1 MTNITPDDLQFFDRE
16 QDHSIVWKRLPHW
29 TQAGAITF
37 ITWRTADSMPKE
49 VLNRWMWERDEFLRK
64 NGLDPTGDWKQ
75 ALSQLPPKARGRI
88 RWWLFNE
95 WDRRLDDGAGACV
108 LAEPQFSLI
117 VMNSLQHFD
126 GDRYLLTD
134 AVVMPNHVHLLAAFR
149 SEELMLEQCR
159 SWKHFTATAI
169 HRRQRELARVPSAE
183 RRDYGSPVAPPTG
196 GSSSTT
202 DSSYEPKEFW
212 QVEQFDHL
220 VRSQA
225 QFDYLRKYIAE
236 NPARANLAEGM
247 SRHFSKP
254 L

>member
-1 MTNITPDDLQFFDRE
+1 MF
-16 QDHSIVWKRLPHW
+16 
-29 TQAGAITF
+29 
-37 ITWRTADSMPKE
+37 ADPE
-49 VLNRWMWERDEFLRK
+49 
-64 NGLDPTGDWKQ
+64 
-75 ALSQLPPKARGRI
+75 
-88 RWWLFNE
+88 
-95 WDRRLDDGAGACV
+95 
-108 LAEPQFSLI
+108 FSLI
-117 VMNSLQHFD
+117 VMQSLQHFD

-149 SEELMLEQCR
+149 SEELMLEQCT

-196 GSSSTT
+196 DAPSN
-202 DSSYEPKEFW
+202 YEPKVFW

-220 VRSQA
+220 VRSQE
-225 QFDYLRKYIAE
+225 QFDYLRRYIAE

-247 SRHFSKP
+247 YRHYSKP